1 MGPGSSSSCPAGG
14 WGPGFSEQGQ
24 AEGEGTLVAEMFM
37 GWGAGGLSPCRALA
51 VGAQGERERTG
62 PTWRGE

>member
-1 MGPGSSSSCPAGG
+1 MGPLMEALMFTGRV
-14 WGPGFSEQGQ
+14 WGVLGVE
-24 AEGEGTLVAEMFM
+24 AELFL
-37 GWGAGGLSPCRALA
+37 GWGAGVLPPCRALA